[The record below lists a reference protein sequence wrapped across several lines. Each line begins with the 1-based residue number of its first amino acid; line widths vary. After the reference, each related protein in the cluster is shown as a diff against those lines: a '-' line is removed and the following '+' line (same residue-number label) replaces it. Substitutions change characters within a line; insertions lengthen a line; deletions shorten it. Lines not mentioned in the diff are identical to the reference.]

1 MEVIGII
8 ILLVVGFV
16 ILGGLGIILN
26 ILGFIWNLLFSGF
39 TSVIGCLFWVFIIV
53 VILAGLVA

>member
-26 ILGFIWNLLFSGF
+26 ILGFIGNLLFGGF

-53 VILAGLVA
+53 VLLAGLAA